1 MKLFRILKPD
11 TMFIQNIMNHYKSTS
26 YYSPGHLPAALY
38 IIGILFL
45 NSCVKSVEEISW
57 DLKDHPPMLVVD
69 GAVTNEM
76 KNQGI
81 RLTVSDPYFSTDAP
95 EPVHGATITVTDGSN
110 LYNFSESVDYT
121 GWYYSDEPFSGE
133 SGKTYDLQIG
143 LQEDLN
149 GRKDYTASSTLP
161 EGLDIDSIQCA
172 IYELPDAFYGS
183 EADQVIDT
191 TILVVFYFGNEPASH
206 GNYYFAKIY
215 RNNAPAFSSVKSY
228 PLANDN
234 ERNGEY
240 INYMAIIKNVAD
252 MDSITFNL
260 YSINKAYYEY
270 INAITNMDA
279 TGDIYSPQGPPA
291 NALGNVDGA
300 LGFFLTTYISAG
312 KSVAI
317 DMR

>member
-1 MKLFRILKPD
+1 MKQYHNIISGN
-11 TMFIQNIMNHYKSTS
+11 MFIQYIGNQYKHARCFSF
-26 YYSPGHLPAALY
+26 GHALPA
-38 IIGILFL
+38 LFMICIFSL
-45 NSCVKSVEEISW
+45 SSCVKSVEEISW

-69 GAVTNEM
+69 GAVTNEF

-81 RLTVSDPYFSTDAP
+81 RLTVSDPYFSTDVP
-95 EPVHGATITVTDGSN
+95 EPVHGATISVSDGNN
-110 LYNFSESVDYT
+110 LYVFSENADYT
-121 GWYYSDEPFSGE
+121 GWYFSDEPFAGE
-133 SGKTYDLQIG
+133 SGKTYNLQIE
-143 LQEDLN
+143 LQESMN

-183 EADQVIDT
+183 EADEVTDT
-191 TILVVFYFGNEPASH
+191 TILVVLYFGNEPESP

-215 RNNAPAFSSVKSY
+215 RNNAPTFSGVKSY
-228 PLANDN
+228 PFTDDN

-240 INYMAIIKNVAD
+240 INYMAIIRNVAD

-260 YSINKAYYEY
+260 YSINKAYYDY
-270 INAITNMDA
+270 INAISKMDES
-279 TGDIYSPQGPPA
+279 GDIYSPQGPPA

-300 LGFFLTTYISAG
+300 LGFFLTTYISTG
-312 KSVAI
+312 RSVAV